1 MPAKRLAASLAA
13 IALGVAVASSPGA
26 AQTARPL
33 TIALPANVNT
43 LDPHMS
49 ATVGT
54 DLSLLSEI
62 YPGLLTRGPDLKL
75 QPDLATSWE
84 MLNDTTWRFK
94 LKPGAVFADGEKLD
108 AAAVKWN
115 IDRVLDPK
123 VAARI
128 RSWFE
133 SVKKVKVVDD
143 TTVDIVT
150 KSPFP
155 ALADQL
161 SMFLLLPPSWAS
173 SHNPAQATM
182 AGGPYQM
189 VENVPGDHI
198 TLEANPKYWGSKPEF
213 PRVIFRTIPEVS
225 SRIAALEAG
234 EVDLITGIPVSEI
247 AGINAAGSAHA
258 DSIPSTRSAF
268 LKLNLSK
275 KPIDSKALRQALNY
289 GVDKQGIDDAIFGG
303 RAPVSPCQ
311 LLTKDYFGF
320 DPDLKPYPYDPD
332 KARAL
337 IKRSGID
344 TSQPIELE
352 LPVAVY
358 LNASEV
364 VQAIASGYEDLGL
377 KIKITEMDFGNFM
390 SKQVR
395 AHDMGQMAF
404 LTYAWPTL
412 DADGLLTLT
421 APGNVYDYWNNA
433 AFGKLLDQ
441 ARSTTDKTKRL
452 DLYKQA
458 TALMCEDAPVV
469 FLYVQPVTYG
479 ESKRIKWHARGDDWI
494 RAEDISLAR

>member
-1 MPAKRLAASLAA
+1 MPASRLTRTLATLV
-13 IALGVAVASSPGA
+13 LGVLAWAGTAA
-26 AQTARPL
+26 AQTARSL
-33 TIALPANVNT
+33 TIALPTNVNT
-43 LDPHMS
+43 LDPHMT

-54 DLSLLSEI
+54 DLSVLSEI

-75 QPDLATSWE
+75 RPDLASSWE

-94 LKPGAVFADGEKLD
+94 LKPGATFANGEKID

-115 IDRVLDPK
+115 IGRVLDPK

-128 RSWFE
+128 RAWFE
-133 SVKKVKVVDD
+133 AVKEVNVVDD

-150 KSPFP
+150 KSPYP

-161 SMFLLLPPSWAS
+161 SMFLLLPPDWAS
-173 SHNPAQATM
+173 NHNPAQSTVS
-182 AGGPYQM
+182 GGPYQM

-198 TLEANPKYWGSKPEF
+198 TLEANPKYWGPGAAF

-225 SRIAALEAG
+225 SRIAALNAG

-247 AGINAAGSAHA
+247 ARINAAGSARA
-258 DSIPSTRSAF
+258 DSVPSTRTAF
-268 LKLNLSK
+268 LKINASK
-275 KPIDSKALRQALNY
+275 KPMDSKALRQALNY
-289 GVDKQGIDDAIFGG
+289 AVDKETIASAVFDG
-303 RAPVSPCQ
+303 RAPLSPCQ
-311 LLTKDYFGF
+311 LLTPVYSGF
-320 DPDLKPYPYDPD
+320 NPDLKPYPYDLD

-337 IKRSGID
+337 IKQSGID

-358 LNASEV
+358 LNAGEV
-364 VQAIASGYEDLGL
+364 VQAIASGYEDIGL
-377 KIKITEMDFGNFM
+377 KIKITEMDFGSFM
-390 SKQVR
+390 NKQVK

-412 DADGLLTLT
+412 DADGILSFF
-421 APGNVYDYWNNA
+421 APGNLYDYWNDA
-433 AFGKLLDQ
+433 SFGKLLDQ
-441 ARSTTDKTKRL
+441 ARTTADKSKRA

-458 TALMCEDAPVV
+458 TARMCEEAPVV

-479 ESKRIKWHARGDDWI
+479 VSKRVTWHARGDDWI
-494 RAEDISLAR
+494 RAEDIAPNN